1 MPPEAHQHTLFGRG
15 RLETRVSTRTQP
27 VLSALVWFSTLRY
40 RHTSDVPFLTD
51 EDGQDVVEYGL
62 LMGSVAVVVLLGTI
76 AFGNQVEPWFQLL
89 AAHITTVG
97 T

>member
-1 MPPEAHQHTLFGRG
+1 MSNTQFGAARPRG
-15 RLETRVSTRTQP
+15 CVSTRTQP
-27 VLSALVWFSTLRY
+27 VLSALVWFFILRD
-40 RHTSDVPFLTD
+40 RHTSDVSFLTD

-62 LMGSVAVVVLLGTI
+62 LMASVAVVVLLGTI